1 LNANSHAISHCL
13 NGATVA
19 AISSTADFWL
29 MAHEWPWLLQQQ
41 SLYLEAEYFVN
52 LPIFSNNKIA
62 PTAATT
68 RGCHA

>member
-1 LNANSHAISHCL
+1 MNKKSHAISHWL
-13 NGATVA
+13 NGATVT
-19 AISSTADFWL
+19 AISSATDFWL

-52 LPIFSNNKIA
+52 LSIFSNNKIP